1 MSARSTYC
9 RAIKTTKSHNSSRIT
24 ASTNAHDHGFASHK
38 KFKRVSHY
46 DFALN
51 PSRNH
56 EIAAEYC
63 VKELRKALDMTDET
77 PSEIVGY
84 SETHDSG
91 YTFLVRL

>member
-9 RAIKTTKSHNSSRIT
+9 RAIKTTKSDSSSRIT
-24 ASTNAHDHGFASHK
+24 ASTNAHELGFASNK
-38 KFKRVSHY
+38 KFKKVSHWDY
-46 DFALN
+46 ALS

-56 EIAAEYC
+56 ELAAQHC
-63 VKELRKALDMTDET
+63 VDELRKVLDMTNET

>member
-9 RAIKTTKSHNSSRIT
+9 RAIKTTFSGNTSRIT
-24 ASTNAHDHGFASHK
+24 ASTNAHELGFASNK
-38 KFKRVSHY
+38 KFKRVSHW
-46 DFALN
+46 DHALN

-56 EIAAEYC
+56 ELAAEYC
-63 VKELRKALDMTDET
+63 IKELREALDITDET

>member
-9 RAIKTTKSHNSSRIT
+9 MAVKTTFSGNTSRIT
-24 ASTNAHDHGFASHK
+24 ASVKVHQLECN
-38 KFKRVSHY
+38 KFKKVSHW
-46 DFALN
+46 DHALQ

-56 EIAAEYC
+56 ELAAQHC
-63 VKELRKALDMTDET
+63 VDELRKVLAMTDQ
-77 PSEIVGY
+77 PDSEIVGY